1 MKPSNSLALAAA
13 LAALAGSAPS
23 FATDAAAVVAGSVK
37 ITVFDGISDDLLSG
51 GLNLAGLMSAAPAF
65 ADPANPTPA
74 ELRRNA
80 IHGNYRAIVDPV
92 AAGGMGLLW
101 GPGSPGSP
109 AFGALVTPGLIPGV
123 EYKSYLRLPGR
134 APHVDNVPA
143 AVQIPQH
150 FDPAK
155 PCIVAAMPSG
165 SRSLYGGI
173 AIAEWGLFK
182 GCAVALPG
190 KGTDTGFHLLDPSA
204 AAHAVDDLD
213 GVAGSVE
220 AIGGE
225 AQFALHATRRLEAYI
240 AANPNRVATKHAHSQ
255 VNPERFWGEYGLQG
269 IEFAFWALNDHFG
282 RRGGARFDRRNTLV
296 IAAGAS
302 NGGGMALRALEA
314 DSRGLIDAVVV
325 TEPNIQPQ
333 AGAFTIRVGDEAPFD
348 PAGRS
353 LYDSITLMSVYAA
366 CAAHAPGAA
375 GTVLFGPQALGI
387 ARCTSLKEKGL
398 VSGDT
403 LAEQAVSA
411 LAVIRAHGYAAPQ
424 DWGIASHDTINLW
437 RSLQP
442 TYASAY
448 GRFAL
453 EDNVCGVSFA
463 ATGAD
468 SRPAPIS
475 AVAAKQ
481 LFANSNGIP
490 PTGGVN
496 LVADRAANGPILEN
510 AAVSSSTGRADLN
523 IDSALCFRSLETG
536 EGIADAQGLAQFAAL
551 QRGTRE
557 IQTTGR
563 LHARPAIIIH
573 GRRDALVFPN
583 LHSRAYYALNQQQE
597 GSRSRLSYIE
607 VTSGQHFDAFISAFF
622 GPTGVQFAP
631 LHFYFVQAMDSMYAH
646 LTGGAPLPP
655 SQVVRPTPRGAEAYT
670 AANVPAL
677 LPPAVL
683 APAAGDRITF
693 ADGVLSIP
701 E

>member
-13 LAALAGSAPS
+13 LAALVGGAPS
-23 FATDAAAVVAGSVK
+23 FASDAAAVVPGSVR

-51 GLNLAGLMSAAPAF
+51 GLNLSGLMAAAPAF

-109 AFGALVTPGLIPGV
+109 SFPAPVVPGLIPGV
-123 EYKSYLRLPGR
+123 EYKAYLRLPGR

-143 AVQIPQH
+143 AVQIPRH

-190 KGTDTGFHLLDPSA
+190 KGTDTGFHLLDPAA
-204 AAHAVDDLD
+204 AAHAVNDLD
-213 GVAGSVE
+213 GVYGSRE

-225 AQFALHATRRLEAYI
+225 AQFALHATRRLEAYL
-240 AANPNRVATKHAHSQ
+240 AANPHRVATKHAHSQ

-269 IEFAFWALNDHFG
+269 IEFAFWALNDHFE
-282 RRGGARFDRRNTLV
+282 RRGGKRFDRKNTLV

-302 NGGGMALRALEA
+302 NGAGMALRALEA
-314 DSRGLIDAVVV
+314 DRKGLIDGVVV
-325 TEPNIQPQ
+325 TEPNIQPR
-333 AGAFTIRVGDEAPFD
+333 AGTFSIRVGDEAPFD

-366 CAAHAPGAA
+366 CAATSPTLA
-375 GTVLFGPQALGI
+375 GTPFFGFQPLNAN
-387 ARCTSLKEKGL
+387 RCASLKDKGL

-403 LAEQAVSA
+403 LAEQSA
-411 LAVIRAHGYAAPQ
+411 SAIEALRAHGYAAPQ
-424 DWGIASHDTINLW
+424 DWGIAFHDFVNLW

-442 TYASAY
+442 TYANAY

-463 ATGAD
+463 ATAD
-468 SRPAPIS
+468 NRPAPIS

-481 LFANSNGIP
+481 LFATSNGIP

-496 LVADRAANGPILEN
+496 LIADRAANGPILEN
-510 AAVSSSTGRADLN
+510 AALSSSTGRADLN
-523 IDSALCFRSLETG
+523 IDSALCFRALETG
-536 EGIADAQGLAQFAAL
+536 EGIADAQGWAQFAAL

-557 IQTTGR
+557 IETTGR
-563 LHARPAIIIH
+563 LHGRPAIIIH

-607 VTSGQHFDAFISAFF
+607 VTTGQHFDAFISLFF
-622 GPTGVQFAP
+622 GGQFAP
-631 LHFYFVQAMDSMYAH
+631 LHFYFVQAMDDMYAH
-646 LTGGAPLPP
+646 FTRGKRLPP
-655 SQVVRPTPRGAEAYT
+655 SQVVRPTPRGGEAYT